1 MPFGIGII
9 GMHTMAGKPRWTRV
23 IRRSL
28 AIKAGLALAL
38 LILILLSGMTLIRI
52 NQFAENSRTVE
63 NAHVVIE
70 TMHQILLDV
79 KDAESAQRGY
89 LLTGHQTFLLA
100 HDAVAQRLAGRLS
113 FLRETTADNRSLHEQ
128 IPALEDMIRQRM
140 HALRLGIEML
150 DAHPVIDKAGIV
162 DLVQGKGLST
172 MGQVHVQVHRM
183 LEIEERLLKE
193 RGALVKDNARSTGRW
208 VFFGNLFAVGF
219 LCYAIWLIL
228 REGEQRKRAQR
239 ETQRYTAQ
247 LELTNKELESFSYS
261 VSHDL
266 RSPLRA
272 IDGYSRILQEDF
284 EDRLDDE
291 GRRILKVVRD
301 SSRKM
306 GMLIDDLLTF
316 SRLGRKPV
324 ELREIDMNA
333 LVDEVWHEVCA
344 HAENAPS
351 FHREEL
357 PPCRGDRALLRQVL
371 ANLLANAV
379 KYSSTTQQARVEVRA
394 REEEDEIIYAVHDNG
409 VGFDMRFYDKLFG
422 VFQRLHSEQE
432 FPGTGVGLAIVKRVV
447 VRHGGRVWAQSSPGQ
462 ETIFN
467 FSLPREEEETTA

>member
-1 MPFGIGII
+1 
-9 GMHTMAGKPRWTRV
+9 
-23 IRRSL
+23 
-28 AIKAGLALAL
+28 
-38 LILILLSGMTLIRI
+38 
-52 NQFAENSRTVE
+52 
-63 NAHVVIE
+63 
-70 TMHQILLDV
+70 
-79 KDAESAQRGY
+79 
-89 LLTGHQTFLLA
+89 
-100 HDAVAQRLAGRLS
+100 
-113 FLRETTADNRSLHEQ
+113 
-128 IPALEDMIRQRM
+128 
-140 HALRLGIEML
+140 
-150 DAHPVIDKAGIV
+150 
-162 DLVQGKGLST
+162 
-172 MGQVHVQVHRM
+172 
-183 LEIEERLLKE
+183 
-193 RGALVKDNARSTGRW
+193 
-208 VFFGNLFAVGF
+208 
-219 LCYAIWLIL
+219 
-228 REGEQRKRAQR
+228 
-239 ETQRYTAQ
+239 
-247 LELTNKELESFSYS
+247 
-261 VSHDL
+261 HDL

-291 GRRILKVVRD
+291 GRRILKVERD

-324 ELREIDMNA
+324 ELREIDMNV
-333 LVDEVWHEVCA
+333 LVDEVWHEVSA
-344 HAENAPS
+344 HAEHAPA
-351 FHREEL
+351 FRREEL

-379 KYSSTTQQARVEVRA
+379 KYSSTTQQAQIEVRA
-394 REEEDEIIYAVHDNG
+394 REEEDEIIYSVHDNG